1 MLDNVRGGIEWAQS
15 LSNVPKVGISLLVV
29 LVCALILVILWQKPT
44 KIAPEKQA
52 PGTTNQSGNA
62 VSSGQSGGV
71 TAGLYINQ
79 APPVTAQQKKE
90 ALSSL
95 ESEIEELAEFPD
107 RPDLTV
113 ARTLLE
119 QHAVN
124 KLPHRLFIILNKYYK
139 ETLKSVPK
147 VGEELFKYKKTYSNF
162 ESGEYDFENEATIQ
176 IGKIVSVRFRQAW
189 WAIYF
194 RYFLL
199 RSGGLTQQ
207 QIIDGGDFL
216 NYSITWDDAERV
228 FNELT
233 KDPAIGQPMA
243 EKFSLWESML
253 ATATSII
260 NNYKR
265 L

>member
-52 PGTTNQSGNA
+52 PGTTNQSGSA
-62 VSSGQSGGV
+62 ASSGQSGGV

-79 APPVTAQQKKE
+79 APPVTAQQKEE

-95 ESEIEELAEFPD
+95 RSEIEELAEFPN
-107 RPDLTV
+107 RPDISEP
-113 ARTLLE
+113 RTLLE

-139 ETLKSVPK
+139 QTITSVPK
-147 VGEELFKYKKTYSNF
+147 VGEELFKYKKTYYNF
-162 ESGEYDFENEATIQ
+162 ESGEYDFENEATSQ

-189 WAIYF
+189 TIYF

-199 RSGGLTQQ
+199 RSGGLTKQ
-207 QIIDGGDFL
+207 QIIDGGDIL

-228 FNELT
+228 FDELT

-243 EKFSLWESML
+243 EKFSLRESIL